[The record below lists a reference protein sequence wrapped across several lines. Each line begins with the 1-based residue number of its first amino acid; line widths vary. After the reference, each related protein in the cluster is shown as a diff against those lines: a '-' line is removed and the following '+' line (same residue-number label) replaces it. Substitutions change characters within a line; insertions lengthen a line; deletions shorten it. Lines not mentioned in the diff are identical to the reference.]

1 MLAIIET
8 GGKQYLVSPEKTLS
22 IPKLEAD
29 EGGKV
34 VFDKVLLLADTK
46 KGTVQVGT
54 PYVDGATVEAVVEKQ
69 GRSRK
74 IIVMKYKRKTRNR
87 VRRGHRQHFTR
98 VKVAAVK

>member
-8 GGKQYLVSPEKTLS
+8 GGKQYLVSPDQKLN
-22 IPKLEAD
+22 IPKLEVD

-34 VFDKVLLLADTK
+34 VFDKVLLMADEA

-54 PYVDGATVEAVVEKQ
+54 PYVEGAKVEALVEKQ

-74 IIVMKYKRKTRNR
+74 IIVLKYKPKTRYR
-87 VRRGHRQHFTR
+87 IRRGHRQHYTK
-98 VKVAAVK
+98 VKIA